1 MMCSRGFAAIREAL
15 RAAVRLPSVDDAADL
30 EAPLREA
37 MLEISEALTRR
48 WIGHWEHCAAGWQL
62 LRRLAKALRHGSP
75 VLPRELVLGPPG
87 TGALGEHLMDAFERW
102 VLLVGT
108 EVDNEATTLST
119 TYEMADISDDTL
131 AQARQ
136 AGLEAVGLARDLA
149 AGHVHR
155 VRSESKWAMPDDVM
169 RLVGHKQRRVLRE
182 HARR

>member
-1 MMCSRGFAAIREAL
+1 M
-15 RAAVRLPSVDDAADL
+15 
-30 EAPLREA
+30 
-37 MLEISEALTRR
+37 
-48 WIGHWEHCAAGWQL
+48 
-62 LRRLAKALRHGSP
+62 
-75 VLPRELVLGPPG
+75 LGPPG